1 MRRVDVFPSR
11 GDATITLERTR
22 YSQRFRVDVLVKSVL
37 VIDDE
42 EMATWAFEEFLN
54 SSGYRPLIANTAER
68 GLDIVR
74 RERPDIVICDVRLPG
89 MSGLEALAE
98 IRRERPEAFVI
109 VMTAYGP
116 PHTAI
121 EPLPNGASDYLTK
134 PLDLRRLRSILERIE
149 QSCALRDERA
159 SDETE
164 PQPVSSPSVELVGES
179 PAMQEMYKLIGML
192 TTNRVTVLI
201 EGESG
206 TGKELVA
213 RAIHFN
219 SVARSRPFVAV
230 NCGALTESLLESE
243 LFGHERGAFTD
254 ATRQAVGKIEAA
266 DDGTLFL
273 DEIAN
278 TSLALQV
285 KLLRALQEREFHRVG
300 GVKTLPVRARII
312 AATNVPLGDA
322 VREGT
327 FREDLYYRLKVVSLN
342 LPPLRERRSDIPLLV
357 SVLLKRISTELD
369 RPVRTVDE
377 AAMAV
382 LMRHEWRGNVR
393 ELENALRRAAVFSRG
408 EAIRPEHLPPD
419 VLAPSPLS
427 PKPAALT
434 ALLRALADRVDSG
447 DVYHEVQNRV
457 DRVLL
462 EYALEKTQKNQVRA
476 AQWLGISRTTLRRR
490 MEELEIAFG
499 DDESEAPRANA

>member
-1 MRRVDVFPSR
+1 M
-11 GDATITLERTR
+11 
-22 YSQRFRVDVLVKSVL
+22 KSVL

-42 EMATWAFEEFLN
+42 EMATWAFKEFLN

-68 GLDIVR
+68 GLEVVR

-109 VMTAYGP
+109 VMTAYGTAQ
-116 PHTAI
+116 TAI
-121 EPLPNGASDYLTK
+121 EAIQNGAYDYLTK
-134 PLDLRRLRSILERIE
+134 PLDLRRLRAILERIE
-149 QSCALRDERA
+149 QSCALRAEHAPEAMD
-159 SDETE
+159 
-164 PQPVSSPSVELVGES
+164 PQPMSSPSVELVGES
-179 PAMQEMYKLIGML
+179 PAMQEIYKLIGML

-219 SVARSRPFVAV
+219 SASRSRPFVAV

-243 LFGHERGAFTD
+243 LFGHERGSFTD
-254 ATRQAVGKIEAA
+254 ATRLAVGKIEAA

-285 KLLRALQEREFHRVG
+285 KLLRALQEREFQRVG
-300 GVKTLPVRARII
+300 GVKTLPVRARVI
-312 AATNVPLGDA
+312 AATNVPLEDA
-322 VREGT
+322 VRAGT
-327 FREDLYYRLKVVSLN
+327 FREDLYYRLKVVSMN

-357 SVLLKRISTELD
+357 SLFLKRISAELD
-369 RPVRTVDE
+369 RPARTVDE
-377 AAMAV
+377 TAMAI
-382 LMRHEWRGNVR
+382 LMRHDWRGNVR

-408 EAIRPEHLPPD
+408 EAILPEHLPPD
-419 VLAPSPLS
+419 VLSPTQSSLS
-427 PKPAALT
+427 PRPGALT
-434 ALLRALADRVDSG
+434 TTLRALADRAASG
-447 DVYHEVQNRV
+447 GVYHEVQNRV
-457 DRVLL
+457 DRELL
-462 EYALEKTQKNQVRA
+462 EYALEKAQRNQVRA

-490 MEELEIAFG
+490 MEELGIAFG
-499 DDESEAPRANA
+499 EDELEAQRGNV